1 MIKRIFD
8 ITFSIFGI
16 SIFFFPILLISILI
30 FFSSPGPIIHWSK
43 RIGYDS
49 KPFRMPKFRT
59 MKIDTPNKASHLL
72 NNPDFYVTRIGKFL
86 RLSSLDELPQLIS
99 VIKGD
104 MSLVG
109 PRPALFNQHDLVLLR
124 KKKGIDKLLP
134 GITGWAQI
142 NGRDKVSTSVKV
154 KLDEEYLK
162 NQSIYFDLKVILF
175 TIFKIIDHNKISH

>member
-72 NNPDFYVTRIGKFL
+72 NNPDFYVPRIGKLL

-124 KKKGIDKLLP
+124 KKKYIDKLLP

-142 NGRDKVSTSVKV
+142 NGRDKVSISAKV

-162 NQSIYFDLKVILF
+162 KQSIYFDLKVILF

>member
-1 MIKRIFD
+1 MIKRMFD
-8 ITFSIFGI
+8 ITFSMFGI
-16 SIFFFPILLISILI
+16 FIFFFPILLISILI

-142 NGRDKVSTSVKV
+142 NGRDKVSISIKV

-162 NQSIYFDLKVILF
+162 KQSIYFDLKVIFF

>member
-1 MIKRIFD
+1 MIKRMFD
-8 ITFSIFGI
+8 ITFSMFGI
-16 SIFFFPILLISILI
+16 FIFFFPILLISILI

-109 PRPALFNQHDLVLLR
+109 PRPALFNQHDLEC
-124 KKKGIDKLLP
+124 
-134 GITGWAQI
+134 QF
-142 NGRDKVSTSVKV
+142 S
-154 KLDEEYLK
+154 
-162 NQSIYFDLKVILF
+162 
-175 TIFKIIDHNKISH
+175 

>member
-1 MIKRIFD
+1 MIKRMFD
-8 ITFSIFGI
+8 ITFSMFGI
-16 SIFFFPILLISILI
+16 FIFFFPILLISILI

-124 KKKGIDKLLP
+124 KK
-134 GITGWAQI
+134 
-142 NGRDKVSTSVKV
+142 RV
-154 KLDEEYLK
+154 
-162 NQSIYFDLKVILF
+162 
-175 TIFKIIDHNKISH
+175 